1 MICRGGHQCGGA
13 ANPLRFSRKHLLI
26 KREDL
31 VMSGTNLLC
40 SLIGVS
46 LALVV
51 GVSTTA
57 DAQTTALRNARVI
70 DGRGDAPI
78 DNATIV
84 IRDGRIVAVGLSAG
98 TTVPS
103 GAEVVDYTGKTII
116 PGLISDHSHVGIFV
130 GLKAAPENYSRDI
143 ILRQLK
149 QLEAYGVT
157 TVMALGLNGPLFY
170 ELRPELHAG
179 RIPGADLFGA
189 DQGVGVV
196 GGQPSA
202 AVVPVGENQVSRPGT
217 AERAR
222 ESIRQMAARKTDMV
236 KIWLDGAGGLMPKV
250 PPEVYSAVIDEAH
263 KNGLRVAAH
272 IYDLD
277 DAKAI
282 VRAGVDVIAHGVRDK
297 PVDAE
302 FIDMMKAR
310 SVWYI
315 STIVLDYTGYVFA
328 EQPSWMREPFLQ
340 RAMHPAVRAQFDD
353 PAYGERTLA
362 LPATAKNRAAVA
374 TNKQNLKA
382 VHDAGVQIGFGSDSG
397 VGLRI
402 PGVAE
407 HLELALMVEAGLTP
421 MQAMTNA
428 TSNAA
433 RLLKLDDRGVLA
445 SGKLADLV
453 ALDGDPTADISN
465 SRKIHAV
472 WHRGKKAAGPIEAF
486 TP

>member
-1 MICRGGHQCGGA
+1 MRGIG
-13 ANPLRFSRKHLLI
+13 PLSLL
-26 KREDL
+26 
-31 VMSGTNLLC
+31 M
-40 SLIGVS
+40 GVS
-46 LALVV
+46 LALVTWA
-51 GVSTTA
+51 STDTY
-57 DAQTTALRNARVI
+57 AQTTALRGARVI
-70 DGRGDAPI
+70 DGRGGAPI
-78 DNATIV
+78 DDAVIV
-84 IRDGRIVAVGLSAG
+84 MRDGRVAAIGPSAA
-98 TTVPS
+98 TAVPPD
-103 GAEVVDYTGKTII
+103 AQVVDYTGKTII
-116 PGLISDHSHVGIFV
+116 PGLVSDHSHIGIFI
-130 GLKAAPENYSRDI
+130 GLKAAPENYNRDA

-149 QLEAYGVT
+149 QLEAYGIT

-179 RIPGADLFGA
+179 RVPGADLFGA
-189 DQGVGVV
+189 DQGLGVP
-196 GGQPSA
+196 GGQPSTT
-202 AVVPVGENQVSRPGT
+202 AVPIGESRVSRPDT
-217 AERAR
+217 VEMARA
-222 ESIRQMAARKTDMV
+222 SIREMAARKTDMV
-236 KIWLDGAGGLMPKV
+236 KIWLDGAGGLMPKLK
-250 PPEVYSAVIDEAH
+250 PDIYSAVIDEAH

-297 PVDAE
+297 PVDSE

-315 STIVLDYTGYVFA
+315 STIVLDYTNFA
-328 EQPSWMREPFLQ
+328 FADQPPWMREPFLQ
-340 RAMHPAVRAQFDD
+340 RALHPAVRAQFDD
-353 PAYGERTLA
+353 PEYRERTLA
-362 LPATAKNRAAVA
+362 SPATPKNRAAVA

-382 VHDAGVQIGFGSDSG
+382 VHDAGIGVGFGSDSG

-421 MQAMTNA
+421 MQAITNA

-433 RLLKLDDRGVLA
+433 ALLKLDDRGALA
-445 SGKLADLV
+445 PGKLADLV
-453 ALDGDPTADISN
+453 VLDGDPSADISN

-472 WHRGKKAAGPIEAF
+472 WHRGKQAAGPIATF

>member
-1 MICRGGHQCGGA
+1 MKRTTRHQFA
-13 ANPLRFSRKHLLI
+13 ALAVATAVGN
-26 KREDL
+26 L
-31 VMSGTNLLC
+31 VMSGISLLC
-40 SLIGVS
+40 PLVGVFLALLIGP
-46 LALVV
+46 
-51 GVSTTA
+51 STDA
-57 DAQTTALRNARVI
+57 NAQTTALRGARVI
-70 DGRGDAPI
+70 DGSGGAPI

-84 IRDGRIVAVGLSAG
+84 IRDGRIVAIGPSAG
-98 TTVPS
+98 TPVPS
-103 GAEVVDYTGKTII
+103 GAEVVDYSGKTII

-130 GLKAAPENYSRDI
+130 GLKAAPENYNRDS

-170 ELRPELHAG
+170 ELRPEMHAG
-179 RIPGADLFGA
+179 RLPGADLFGA
-189 DQGVGVV
+189 DQGIGVV
-196 GGQPSA
+196 DGQPSA
-202 AVVPVGENQVSRPGT
+202 AVVPVGENQVSRPNT
-217 AERAR
+217 VEMAR

-236 KIWLDGAGGLMPKV
+236 KIWLDSAGGLMPKLK
-250 PPEVYSAVIDEAH
+250 PEVYSAVIDEAH
-263 KNGLRVAAH
+263 KSGLRVAAH

-282 VRAGVDVIAHGVRDK
+282 VRAGVDVIAHGIRDK
-297 PVDAE
+297 PVDSE
-302 FIDMMKAR
+302 FIDMMTAR
-310 SVWYI
+310 SAWYI
-315 STIVLDYTGYVFA
+315 PTIVLDYTNYVFA
-328 EQPSWMREPFLQ
+328 EQPSWMREPFFQ
-340 RAMHPAVRAQFDD
+340 RALHPAVRAQLDD
-353 PAYGERTLA
+353 ADYRERTVA
-362 LPATAKNRAAVA
+362 LPATAKNRAAVT

-382 VHDAGVQIGFGSDSG
+382 VHDAGVRVGFGSDSG

-421 MQAMTNA
+421 MQAITNA

-433 RLLKLDDRGVLA
+433 ALLKLDDRGVLA

-453 ALDGDPTADISN
+453 VLEGDPTANISN

-472 WHRGKKAAGPIEAF
+472 WHRGKQAAGPIETF

>member
-98 TTVPS
+98 TPVPS
-103 GAEVVDYTGKTII
+103 DAEVVDYAGKAII

-130 GLKAAPENYSRDI
+130 GLKAAPENYNRDA
-143 ILRQLK
+143 ILRQLR

-157 TVMALGLNGPLFY
+157 TVMALGLNRPLFY

-179 RIPGADLFGA
+179 RIAGADLFGA

-202 AVVPVGENQVSRPGT
+202 AVVPVADNQVSRPNSVEL
-217 AERAR
+217 ASQ
-222 ESIRQMAARKTDMV
+222 SIREMAARKDDLV
-236 KIWLDGAGGLMPKV
+236 KFLLYDAGKSLPAKLK
-250 PPEVYSAVIDEAH
+250 PEVYTAVIDEAH

-282 VRAGVDVIAHGVRDK
+282 VQAGVDIIAHGVRDK

-302 FIDMMKAR
+302 FIEMMKTR

-315 STIVLDYTGYVFA
+315 ATMVLDDSNFVFA
-328 EQPSWMREPFLQ
+328 E
-340 RAMHPAVRAQFDD
+340 
-353 PAYGERTLA
+353 
-362 LPATAKNRAAVA
+362 
-374 TNKQNLKA
+374 
-382 VHDAGVQIGFGSDSG
+382 
-397 VGLRI
+397 
-402 PGVAE
+402 
-407 HLELALMVEAGLTP
+407 
-421 MQAMTNA
+421 
-428 TSNAA
+428 
-433 RLLKLDDRGVLA
+433 
-445 SGKLADLV
+445 
-453 ALDGDPTADISN
+453 
-465 SRKIHAV
+465 
-472 WHRGKKAAGPIEAF
+472 
-486 TP
+486 

>member
-1 MICRGGHQCGGA
+1 MGGI
-13 ANPLRFSRKHLLI
+13 S
-26 KREDL
+26 
-31 VMSGTNLLC
+31 LLC
-40 SLIGVS
+40 SLVGIS
-46 LALVV
+46 LAFVI
-51 GVSTTA
+51 GTSTAA
-57 DAQTTALRNARVI
+57 DAQSTALRGARVI
-70 DGRGDAPI
+70 DGRGGAPI

-84 IRDGRIVAVGLSAG
+84 IRDGRIVAVGPSAG
-98 TTVPS
+98 TPVPS
-103 GAEVVDYTGKTII
+103 GAEVVDYAGKTII
-116 PGLISDHSHVGIFV
+116 PGLISNHSHVGIFV
-130 GLKAAPENYSRDI
+130 GLKAAPENYNRDA

-179 RIPGADLFGA
+179 RLPGADLFGA
-189 DQGVGVV
+189 DQGIGVA

-202 AVVPVGENQVSRPGT
+202 AVVPVGENQVSRPDT
-217 AERAR
+217 VEMAR

-236 KIWLDGAGGLMPKV
+236 KIWLDSAGGLMPKLK
-250 PPEVYSAVIDEAH
+250 PEVYSAVIDEAH

-272 IYDLD
+272 IYDID
-277 DAKAI
+277 DAKAV

-297 PVDAE
+297 PVDPE

-315 STIVLDYTGYVFA
+315 STIVLDYTNYVFA
-328 EQPSWMREPFLQ
+328 EQPSWMREPFFQ
-340 RAMHPAVRAQFDD
+340 RALHPAVRAQLDD
-353 PAYGERTLA
+353 ADYRERMLGM
-362 LPATAKNRAAVA
+362 PATAKNRAAVT
-374 TNKQNLKA
+374 TNKQNLKV
-382 VHDAGVQIGFGSDSG
+382 VHDAGVRVGFGSDSG

-421 MQAMTNA
+421 THAITNA

-433 RLLKLDDRGVLA
+433 ALLKLDDRGVLA

-453 ALDGDPTADISN
+453 VLEGDPTADITN

-472 WHRGKKAAGPIEAF
+472 WHRGKKAAGSIETF

>member
-1 MICRGGHQCGGA
+1 MKRTTRRQFA
-13 ANPLRFSRKHLLI
+13 ALAVATAAGN
-26 KREDL
+26 L
-31 VMSGTNLLC
+31 VMSGISLLC
-40 SLIGVS
+40 PLVGVFLALLIGP
-46 LALVV
+46 
-51 GVSTTA
+51 STDA
-57 DAQTTALRNARVI
+57 NAQTIALRGARLI
-70 DGRGDAPI
+70 DGSGGAPI

-84 IRDGRIVAVGLSAG
+84 IRDGRIVAIGPSAG
-98 TTVPS
+98 TPVPS
-103 GAEVVDYTGKTII
+103 GAEVVDYAGKTII

-130 GLKAAPENYSRDI
+130 GLKAAPENYNRDS

-179 RIPGADLFGA
+179 RLPGADFFGA
-189 DQGVGVV
+189 DQGIGVV

-202 AVVPVGENQVSRPGT
+202 AVVPVGENQVSRPNT
-217 AERAR
+217 VEMAR

-236 KIWLDGAGGLMPKV
+236 KIWLDSAGGLMPKLK
-250 PPEVYSAVIDEAH
+250 PEVYSAVIDEAH
-263 KNGLRVAAH
+263 KSGLRVAAH

-297 PVDAE
+297 PVDSE
-302 FIDMMKAR
+302 FIDMMTAR

-315 STIVLDYTGYVFA
+315 PTIVLDYTNYVFA
-328 EQPSWMREPFLQ
+328 EQPSWMREPFFQ
-340 RAMHPAVRAQFDD
+340 RALHPAVRAQLDD
-353 PAYGERTLA
+353 AGYRERTVA
-362 LPATAKNRAAVA
+362 LPATAKNRAAVT

-382 VHDAGVQIGFGSDSG
+382 VHAAGVRVGFGSDSG

-407 HLELALMVEAGLTP
+407 HLELALMVEGGLTP
-421 MQAMTNA
+421 MQAITNA

-433 RLLKLDDRGVLA
+433 ALLKLDDRGVLA

-453 ALDGDPTADISN
+453 VLEGDPTADISN

-472 WHRGKKAAGPIEAF
+472 WHRGKQAAGPIETF

>member
-1 MICRGGHQCGGA
+1 MKIA
-13 ANPLRFSRKHLLI
+13 SIVTLLI
-26 KREDL
+26 
-31 VMSGTNLLC
+31 G
-40 SLIGVS
+40 LIF
-46 LALVV
+46 A
-51 GVSTTA
+51 TA
-57 DAQTTALRNARVI
+57 AHSQTTVLRGTRVI
-70 DGRGDAPI
+70 DGTGAAPI
-78 DNATIV
+78 DNGTIV
-84 IRDGRIVAVGLSAG
+84 IRDGRIVAVGPAAAIPA
-98 TTVPS
+98 PS
-103 GAEVVDYTGKTII
+103 GAEVIDYNGKTII
-116 PGLISDHSHVGIFV
+116 PGLISNHSHVGILI
-130 GLKAAPENYSRDI
+130 GLKAAPENYNRDA

-157 TVMALGLNGPLFY
+157 TVMALGLNSPLFY

-179 RIPGADLFGA
+179 RLPGADLFGA
-189 DQGVGVV
+189 DQGIGAI
-196 GGQPSA
+196 GGFPPA
-202 AVVPVGENQVSRPGT
+202 TVVPVGENQVSRPDT
-217 AERAR
+217 VERAR
-222 ESIRQMAARKTDMV
+222 ETIRQMAARKTDMV

-250 PPEVYSAVIDEAH
+250 PAEVYSAAIDEAH

-282 VRAGVDVIAHGVRDK
+282 VRAGVDIIAHGVRDK
-297 PVDAE
+297 PVDSE

-310 SVWYI
+310 QLWYV
-315 STIVLDYTGYVFA
+315 STIVLDYTGFIFA

-340 RAMHPAVRAQFDD
+340 RALHPAVRAQFDD
-353 PAYGERTLA
+353 PAYRERTLA
-362 LPATAKNRAAVA
+362 LPATAKNKAAVT

-382 VHDAGVQIGFGSDSG
+382 LHDAGVRVGFGSDSG

-421 MQAMTNA
+421 MQAITNA

-433 RLLKLDDRGVLA
+433 ALLKLDDRGVLA

-453 ALDGDPTADISN
+453 VLDGDPTADIAN

-472 WHRGKKAAGPIEAF
+472 WHRGKKAAGPIETF

>member
-1 MICRGGHQCGGA
+1 MRGV
-13 ANPLRFSRKHLLI
+13 S
-26 KREDL
+26 
-31 VMSGTNLLC
+31 LLC
-40 SLIGVS
+40 SLIGIS
-46 LALVV
+46 LALVI
-51 GVSTTA
+51 TAPTNA
-57 DAQTTALRNARVI
+57 DAQTTALRGARVI
-70 DGRGDAPI
+70 DGSGGAPI
-78 DNATIV
+78 DNAIIV
-84 IRDGRIVAVGLSAG
+84 IRDGRIVAVGPSAG
-98 TTVPS
+98 TPVPS
-103 GAEVVDYTGKTII
+103 GAEVVDYAGKTII

-130 GLKAAPENYSRDI
+130 GLKAAPENYNRDA

-170 ELRPELHAG
+170 ELRPESHAG
-179 RIPGADLFGA
+179 RLPGADLFGA
-189 DQGVGVV
+189 DQGIGVV
-196 GGQPSA
+196 GGQPFGSQP
-202 AVVPVGENQVSRPGT
+202 PVGENQASRPDT
-217 AERAR
+217 VEMARA
-222 ESIRQMAARKTDMV
+222 SIRQMAARKTDMV
-236 KIWLDGAGGLMPKV
+236 KIWLDSAGGLMPKLK
-250 PPEVYSAVIDEAH
+250 PEVYSAVIDEAH

-282 VRAGVDVIAHGVRDK
+282 VRAGVDIIAHGVRDK
-297 PVDAE
+297 PVDSE
-302 FIDMMKAR
+302 FVDMMKAR

-315 STIVLDYTGYVFA
+315 STIVLDYTNYVFA
-328 EQPSWMREPFLQ
+328 EQPSWTREPFFQ
-340 RAMHPAVRAQFDD
+340 RALHPAVRAQLDD
-353 PAYGERTLA
+353 ADYRERTLA
-362 LPATAKNRAAVA
+362 LPATAKNRAAVT

-382 VHDAGVQIGFGSDSG
+382 VHDAGVRVGFGSDSG

-421 MQAMTNA
+421 MQAITNA

-433 RLLKLDDRGVLA
+433 ALLKLDDRGVLA

-453 ALDGDPTADISN
+453 VLEGDPTDDISN

-472 WHRGKKAAGPIEAF
+472 WHRGKKAAGPIETF

>member
-1 MICRGGHQCGGA
+1 
-13 ANPLRFSRKHLLI
+13 
-26 KREDL
+26 
-31 VMSGTNLLC
+31 
-40 SLIGVS
+40 VS
-46 LALVV
+46 LAFVI
-51 GVSTTA
+51 GTST
-57 DAQTTALRNARVI
+57 DSYAQTTALRGARVI
-70 DGRGDAPI
+70 DGRGGAPI
-78 DNATIV
+78 DNAVIV
-84 IRDGRIVAVGLSAG
+84 VRDGRIVAIGPSAA
-98 TTVPS
+98 TAVPPD
-103 GAEVVDYTGKTII
+103 AQVVDYTGKAII
-116 PGLISDHSHVGIFV
+116 PGLVSDHSHIGILI
-130 GLKAAPENYSRDI
+130 GLKAAPENYNRDA

-170 ELRPELHAG
+170 ELRPELQAG

-202 AVVPVGENQVSRPGT
+202 AVVPVGDNQVSRPDT
-217 AERAR
+217 VEMAR
-222 ESIRQMAARKTDMV
+222 ESIRQMATRKTDMV
-236 KIWLDGAGGLMPKV
+236 KIWLDSAGGLMPKLK
-250 PPEVYSAVIDEAH
+250 PEVYSAVIDEAH

-374 TNKQNLKA
+374 ANKQNLKA

-421 MQAMTNA
+421 MQAITNA
-428 TSNAA
+428 TANAA
-433 RLLKLDDRGVLA
+433 KLLKLDDRGVLA
-445 SGKLADLV
+445 TGKLADLV
-453 ALDGDPTADISN
+453 ILDGDPTGDIAEFE
-465 SRKIHAV
+465 KD
-472 WHRGKKAAGPIEAF
+472 
-486 TP
+486 

>member
-1 MICRGGHQCGGA
+1 MVDYLSLFNG
-13 ANPLRFSRKHLLI
+13 RFSMLGTRLLYS
-26 KREDL
+26 L
-31 VMSGTNLLC
+31 SGLAVAC
-40 SLIGVS
+40 VIG
-46 LALVV
+46 A
-51 GVSTTA
+51 STA
-57 DAQTTALRNARVI
+57 AHAQTTALRGARVI
-70 DGRGDAPI
+70 DGTGSAAI

-84 IRDGRIVAVGLSAG
+84 MRDGRVAAIGPSAA
-98 TTVPS
+98 TAVPPD
-103 GAEVVDYTGKTII
+103 AQVVDYTGKTII
-116 PGLISDHSHVGIFV
+116 PGLVSDHSHIGIFI
-130 GLKAAPENYSRDI
+130 GLKAAPENYNRDA

-149 QLEAYGVT
+149 QLEAYGIT

-179 RIPGADLFGA
+179 RVPGADLFGA
-189 DQGVGVV
+189 DQGLGVP
-196 GGQPSA
+196 GGQPSTT
-202 AVVPVGENQVSRPGT
+202 AVPIGESRVSRPDT
-217 AERAR
+217 VEMARA
-222 ESIRQMAARKTDMV
+222 SIREMAARKTDMV
-236 KIWLDGAGGLMPKV
+236 KIWLDGAGGLMPKLK
-250 PPEVYSAVIDEAH
+250 PDIYSAVIDEAH

-297 PVDAE
+297 PVDSE

-315 STIVLDYTGYVFA
+315 STIVLDYTNFA
-328 EQPSWMREPFLQ
+328 FADQPPWMREPFLQ
-340 RAMHPAVRAQFDD
+340 RALHPAVRAQFDD
-353 PAYGERTLA
+353 PEYRERTLA
-362 LPATAKNRAAVA
+362 SPATAKNRAAVT

-382 VHDAGVQIGFGSDSG
+382 VHDAGIGVGFGSDSG
-397 VGLRI
+397 VGLRV

-421 MQAMTNA
+421 MQAITNA

-433 RLLKLDDRGVLA
+433 ALLKLDDRGVLT

-453 ALDGDPTADISN
+453 VLESDPTADISN

-472 WHRGKKAAGPIEAF
+472 WHRGKKAAGPVETF

>member
-1 MICRGGHQCGGA
+1 MKIASIVALFGG
-13 ANPLRFSRKHLLI
+13 LI
-26 KREDL
+26 F
-31 VMSGTNLLC
+31 
-40 SLIGVS
+40 
-46 LALVV
+46 A
-51 GVSTTA
+51 TTA
-57 DAQTTALRNARVI
+57 EAQTTALRGARVI
-70 DGRGDAPI
+70 DGSGGAPI
-78 DNATIV
+78 DSATIV
-84 IRDGRIVAVGLSAG
+84 VRDGRIIAIGPAAS
-98 TTVPS
+98 TPVPN

-116 PGLISDHSHVGIFV
+116 PGLISDHSHVGIFI
-130 GLKAAPENYSRDI
+130 GLKAAPENYNRDA
-143 ILRQLK
+143 ILRQLR

-179 RIPGADLFGA
+179 RLPGADLFGA
-189 DQGVGVV
+189 DQGIGARDGV
-196 GGQPSA
+196 PPAS
-202 AVVPVGENQVSRPGT
+202 VVPVGENQVSRPDT
-217 AERAR
+217 VKMAH

-236 KIWLDGAGGLMPKV
+236 KIWLDSAGGLMPKV

-282 VRAGVDVIAHGVRDK
+282 VRAGVDIIAHGVRDK

-328 EQPSWMREPFLQ
+328 EQPPWMHEPFLQ
-340 RAMHPAVRAQFDD
+340 RALHPAVRAQFDD
-353 PAYGERTLA
+353 PAYRERTIGA
-362 LPATAKNRAAVA
+362 PATAKSKAAVA

-382 VHDAGVQIGFGSDSG
+382 VHDAGVRVGFGSDSG

-421 MQAMTNA
+421 MQAITNA

-433 RLLKLDDRGVLA
+433 ALLKLDDRGVLA
-445 SGKLADLV
+445 SGKLADMV
-453 ALDGDPTADISN
+453 VLDGDPTADISN

-472 WHRGKKAAGPIEAF
+472 WHRGKKAAGPVEMF